1 MATERWQTTFDLIG
15 LTAYITL
22 MTGELPDS
30 EFLRQARRGAGLQ
43 LVELPASADR
53 PAEAEPPVKVGQS
66 AKTAE
71 AAA

>member
-53 PAEAEPPVKVGQS
+53 PAEAEPPVKADQS

>member
-22 MTGELPDS
+22 MTGQLPDS
-30 EFLRQARRGAGLQ
+30 EFLRQARIGSRPQ
-43 LVELPASADR
+43 LLELPVETEESAKTEQ
-53 PAEAEPPVKVGQS
+53 P

-71 AAA
+71 AA

>member
-22 MTGELPDS
+22 MTGQLPDS
-30 EFLRQARRGAGLQ
+30 EFLRQARRGSRPQ
-43 LVELPASADR
+43 LLELPVKTEESAKTEQ
-53 PAEAEPPVKVGQS
+53 P

-71 AAA
+71 AA

>member
-1 MATERWQTTFDLIG
+1 VATERWQTTFDLIG

-22 MTGELPDS
+22 MTGTMPDS
-30 EFLRQARRGAGLQ
+30 EFLRQARRGSGLH
-43 LVELPASADR
+43 LLELPANMGR
-53 PAEAEPPVKVGQS
+53 PAAAERP

>member
-30 EFLRQARRGAGLQ
+30 ELLRQARRGAGLQ

-53 PAEAEPPVKVGQS
+53 SAEAEPPVKPDQS
-66 AKTAE
+66 AKTAD

>member
-30 EFLRQARRGAGLQ
+30 EFLRHARRGAGLQ
-43 LVELPASADR
+43 LVDLPASADR
-53 PAEAEPPVKVGQS
+53 SVEAEPPVRADQS